1 MREWLV
7 EGDHLETV
15 VDWVFMAAWFGVGVM
30 TGKWLMLR
38 RVTRSAAA
46 NPKLLYDWAEQIR
59 EAELR
64 AAEGDR

>member
-1 MREWLV
+1 M
-7 EGDHLETV
+7 
-15 VDWVFMAAWFGVGVM
+15 VDWVFMASSFGVGVM

-38 RVTRSAAA
+38 RVTRNAAA

-64 AAEGDR
+64 ASEDPSGR